1 MAPWAPTLTPWS
13 AKPPPRARGGG
24 TEAARG
30 GPGITPFH
38 LPWGWTSPNLTH
50 TCEAK
55 GSKGGTSW
63 KPGAGGEAGLVGTD
77 PPQLLEQIP
86 PSTPAQQAGR
96 SKIQP
101 NPKANTGRQTQV
113 TPTGQRS
120 PEAPAQ
126 TLHKTSPGTEDAAPA
141 PAGSGGGS
149 KSLSVQLQV
158 SKEDV
163 GTRLR
168 LLAASFFFFFFK
180 LSFINNI

>member
-1 MAPWAPTLTPWS
+1 MGTDIDSLVFEAPTQGQRWGHGS
-13 AKPPPRARGGG
+13 S
-24 TEAARG
+24 EG
-30 GPGITPFH
+30 GPQDNSQFH

-63 KPGAGGEAGLVGTD
+63 KPGAGGEAGEAGLVGTD

-86 PSTPAQQAGR
+86 PSTPAQQASR

-141 PAGSGGGS
+141 GSGGGS

-168 LLAASFFFFFFK
+168 LLAASFFF
-180 LSFINNI
+180 SFLN